1 MTNNNANRRRPKPA
15 NNNKP
20 SRPSNYEFL
29 PYRGTGTEV
38 VDNLE
43 LGDAPSWRLIEIAK
57 WHEAKHA
64 GRNSRI
70 AGRLRAVAA
79 EQDAMWVAA

>member
-1 MTNNNANRRRPKPA
+1 MTNNNANRRRPNPA

-20 SRPSNYEFL
+20 ARPSNYEFL

-38 VDNLE
+38 VDDLAV
-43 LGDAPSWRLIEIAK
+43 GMVPSWRLIEIAK
-57 WHEAKHA
+57 WHDAKHS

-70 AGRLRAVAA
+70 AGRLRQVAGMQDEMQVAA
-79 EQDAMWVAA
+79 